1 MATKTYYPDLSYYLE
16 RLPLVMKRFGP
27 DLQEYTYKINRK
39 SSWIQLKY
47 RGRYYRLEQT
57 VANASLHGVELR
69 DGAATFA
76 QLVLAL
82 EDIIRLVKRG
92 VCPLPGLMK
101 PAPKA
106 SKRSAPHG
114 KKSR

>member
-1 MATKTYYPDLSYYLE
+1 MATETYYPDLTYYLE
-16 RLPLVMKRFGP
+16 RLPLVMKRFGT

-57 VANASLHGVELR
+57 VANARLHGVELK

-101 PAPKA
+101 PAPKV
-106 SKRSAPHG
+106 SKRTAPHG